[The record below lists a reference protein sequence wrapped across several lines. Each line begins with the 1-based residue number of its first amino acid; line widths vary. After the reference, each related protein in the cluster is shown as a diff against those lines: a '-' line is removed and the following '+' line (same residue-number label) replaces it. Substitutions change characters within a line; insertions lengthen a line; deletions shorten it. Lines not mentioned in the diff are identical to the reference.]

1 MSMRSFNR
9 VDDSL
14 SSGWQLNH
22 CSMEFLHQKATC
34 ELIQHSLI
42 DTRNHASAYAL
53 LVHIAE
59 KKTITAFTPWCGQ
72 ILSLPGEV

>member
-1 MSMRSFNR
+1 MSMRCFNR
-9 VDDSL
+9 VDDSP

-34 ELIQHSLI
+34 ELVQHSLI
-42 DTRNHASAYAL
+42 DKRNHASAYAL

-59 KKTITAFTPWCGQ
+59 KTLFGVVKFHHYQGR
-72 ILSLPGEV
+72 SGVM

>member
-1 MSMRSFNR
+1 MSMRCFNR

-34 ELIQHSLI
+34 ELKQHSLI
-42 DTRNHASAYAL
+42 DRRNHASAYAL

-59 KKTITAFTPWCGQ
+59 KKKP
-72 ILSLPGEV
+72 